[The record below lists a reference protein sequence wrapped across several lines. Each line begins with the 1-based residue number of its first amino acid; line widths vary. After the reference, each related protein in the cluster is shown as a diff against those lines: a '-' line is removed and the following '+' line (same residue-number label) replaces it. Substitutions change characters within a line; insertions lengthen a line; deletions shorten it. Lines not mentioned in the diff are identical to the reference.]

1 MQKIADNLYVGNQQD
16 YENTFFD
23 DSFSFLLAAK
33 EPWHREMI
41 GYKGR
46 ACDKSHP
53 EYLWGYRDRGSKLI
67 LNMVDANSSLF
78 FDKNMINEALDFIEE
93 ELFKGKNVL
102 ICCNKGESR
111 SASLGLLFLIKQGHI
126 KGETLTDCE
135 AEYLK
140 IYPQY
145 NPGNGIREFV
155 KMNFEEYSRDIC
167 PNCGNKGL
175 DYDFVE
181 EDDGSKHDIIDCPKC
196 GKRLFYED

>member
-1 MQKIADNLYVGNQQD
+1 MEVKPCKLQTIYTLETNKTMKTHSLMIVFILVSNQGAMA
-16 YENTFFD
+16 
-23 DSFSFLLAAK
+23 S
-33 EPWHREMI
+33 EMI

-46 ACDKSHP
+46 ACDKLHP

-111 SASLGLLFLIKQGHI
+111 SASLGLLFLIRQGHI

-135 AEYLK
+135 AVLK
-140 IYPQY
+140 YI
-145 NPGNGIREFV
+145 
-155 KMNFEEYSRDIC
+155 
-167 PNCGNKGL
+167 L
-175 DYDFVE
+175 
-181 EDDGSKHDIIDCPKC
+181 
-196 GKRLFYED
+196 